1 MKTCTAILSALVV
14 LIATGAAQ
22 AAMGADQGDLLSEF
36 STAGAAVVAPMSL
49 AELGDV
55 RGEGTFTKTF
65 DFPQLHHDF
74 DQTFTF
80 QDTTIHVV
88 GVAATGQITV
98 TIDSPYIP

>member
-1 MKTCTAILSALVV
+1 MKTFKALLSALVV
-14 LIATGAAQ
+14 LIATSAAS
-22 AAMGADQGDLLSEF
+22 AAMDANQGDLLSEF
-36 STAGAAVVAPMSL
+36 STAGAEFVAPMSL

-55 RGEGTFTKTF
+55 RGEGTFTTTF
-65 DFPQLHHDF
+65 DFPKLHHDF

-80 QDTTIHVV
+80 QATTIHVI